1 MNCFCDQY
9 WTYQYKSD
17 LDIIGFQH
25 MATKV
30 IKGPEHFSY
39 EDALTEPIQP
49 GE

>member
-1 MNCFCDQY
+1 
-9 WTYQYKSD
+9 
-17 LDIIGFQH
+17 

-49 GE
+49 GEQEAQG